1 MYLFLMPDVREVMF
15 ASTSQVSQGLSA
27 TEYTAIGLS
36 SVILAL
42 IYVASVSLYLH
53 SRKAKRKSVEEA
65 NVTLDGGR
73 DGGGLVKS
81 NPLLAATRHFESDT
95 NSGLTESDL
104 GDDLPPSDS
113 EQGFEN
119 VNVTSCNVILLG
131 APISNQASHNGICL
145 EVGRQNF

>member
-1 MYLFLMPDVREVMF
+1 MSIKHHEEYDWLNVHFSLTTGIREVMF
-15 ASTSQVSQGLSA
+15 SSTSQVSHGLSA

-42 IYVASVSLYLH
+42 IYIASVSLYLH
-53 SRKAKRKSVEEA
+53 SRRAKTKSIEEA
-65 NVTLDGGR
+65 DITLDGGR

-81 NPLLAATRHFESDT
+81 NPLLTATRHFESDT

-104 GDDLPPSDS
+104 GEDLPASDN

-119 VNVTSCNVILLG
+119 VSATLTSQS
-131 APISNQASHNGICL
+131 IS
-145 EVGRQNF
+145 